1 MSLSRVSCGIHLKE
15 LPLVLGAFIFF
26 PCEGAPIVQ
35 AKFEALRLAPADQ
48 SVSHHVCH
56 RCDCRVAP
64 SWGKKIRDQGSHSFQ
79 KRTETIKA
87 LRPMTRLKAMV
98 KQHTLHVVT
107 RFVFAS
113 CDFLLFILSCSLFS
127 AIIYRASSSDTQP
140 QQPQPAIY
148 TRAFRT
154 EEVYTTLL

>member
-1 MSLSRVSCGIHLKE
+1 MDAAGKKEGWLMSLSRVSCGIHLKE

-64 SWGKKIRDQGSHSFQ
+64 SLRHIA
-79 KRTETIKA
+79 A
-87 LRPMTRLKAMV
+87 L
-98 KQHTLHVVT
+98 
-107 RFVFAS
+107 S
-113 CDFLLFILSCSLFS
+113 
-127 AIIYRASSSDTQP
+127 
-140 QQPQPAIY
+140 
-148 TRAFRT
+148 
-154 EEVYTTLL
+154 